1 MLKTRAGDIV
11 GTHDDTLYV
20 DIQGA
25 CRLTG
30 LGRSKLYELLG
41 NGEIQSLKV
50 GRRRIVTMAALR
62 DFLNR
67 LQADK
72 TA

>member
-11 GTHDDTLYV
+11 GTHVEPLSV
-20 DIQGA
+20 DIPGA